1 MKKEWPSDWEEKEQR
16 AFNLLQWNPYSLPT
30 DFNWELAALGHYT
43 KLQTERSDKALDE
56 FDSIN
61 ERQASEELAA
71 FHELERLGVYTQ
83 ADYFS
88 PSQAQNGFYAKTLKD
103 HKRRV
108 SSGLAEGDLRTQ
120 GTREDCHD
128 DIRTQR
134 MAARHAQSSG
144 HGRSGSGRSRQGTAW
159 LPRRGKSS

>member
-1 MKKEWPSDWEEKEQR
+1 MRKEWPSDWEEKEQR

-88 PSQAQNGFYAKTLKD
+88 PTKAKEGFYARRLKE
-103 HKRRV
+103 HTTYTARTAGNYSAVHEAPRPRRKRR
-108 SSGLAEGDLRTQ
+108 A
-120 GTREDCHD
+120 
-128 DIRTQR
+128 IRN
-134 MAARHAQSSG
+134 
-144 HGRSGSGRSRQGTAW
+144 
-159 LPRRGKSS
+159 PNF

>member
-1 MKKEWPSDWEEKEQR
+1 MRKEWPSDWEEKEQR

-88 PSQAQNGFYAKTLKD
+88 PTKAKEGFYARRLREHTT
-103 HKRRV
+103 HTARAARNHSAVHEAPRPRRKRR
-108 SSGLAEGDLRTQ
+108 ALRN
-120 GTREDCHD
+120 
-128 DIRTQR
+128 
-134 MAARHAQSSG
+134 
-144 HGRSGSGRSRQGTAW
+144 
-159 LPRRGKSS
+159 PNF

>member
-1 MKKEWPSDWEEKEQR
+1 MRKEWPSDWEEKEQR
-16 AFNLLQWNPYSLPT
+16 AFDLLQWNPYSLPT

-71 FHELERLGVYTQ
+71 FYELEKLRLLKPCKDGTI
-83 ADYFS
+83 YFS

-134 MAARHAQSSG
+134 MAARYAQSSI
-144 HGRSGSGRSRQGTAW
+144 HRWGRSRR
-159 LPRRGKSS
+159 PR